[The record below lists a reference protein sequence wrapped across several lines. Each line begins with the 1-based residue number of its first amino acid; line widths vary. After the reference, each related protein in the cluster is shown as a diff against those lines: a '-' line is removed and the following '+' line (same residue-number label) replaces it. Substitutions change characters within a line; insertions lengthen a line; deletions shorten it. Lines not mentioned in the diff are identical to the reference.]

1 MNLKYITLVFFFGF
15 LSLSTHARLQLPKVI
30 GSNMV
35 LQRDAQVPIWGWDD
49 PGNEVVVVM
58 GAQKKTAKVS
68 KDGKWIV
75 NLDPMEAGGP
85 HKIQIASGQ
94 DEIVL
99 TNVLVG
105 EVWICSGQSNMEW
118 SVRASNDSA
127 QEITN
132 AKFPQIRLFHI
143 PKKASTFPEKDCNAS
158 WKECNPES
166 VINFSAVA
174 YYFGRHLKSELNV
187 PIGLVGT
194 AWGGTRIE
202 PWTPIPGFD
211 AVDNLK
217 SIADKVRRFSDLDL
231 IVDRAQRWADA
242 VKSAVENGRRIPSPP
257 QVPKLNHGNPTG
269 LYNGMIAP
277 IVPYAVKGA
286 IWYQGESNVGE
297 GMLYHDKM
305 KALIAGWRDVFNKKD
320 LSFHFVQLAPYR
332 YNRGDALPNIWEAQV
347 ATLKVPGTGMAII
360 TDIGNTQDIHP
371 RNKQDVGKRLA
382 LWALA
387 KDYGKGNSV
396 YSGPL
401 YKSMQVEGD
410 KIRIKFEHTGAG
422 LVSRDGKDLTDFMIS
437 SSNGEFVAAKAV
449 IDGHAVIVSAED
461 VAEPKNVRFGWNEIV
476 NPNLSNKEGLPASPF
491 KTDDWKGVTGQ

>member
-1 MNLKYITLVFFFGF
+1 MQTKNLTLIILFSIF
-15 LSLSTHARLQLPKVI
+15 SLSAHARLELPKVI

-35 LQRDAQVPIWGWDD
+35 LQRGVEVPIWGWDD
-49 PGNEVVVVM
+49 PGNEVSVLIGNKRKV
-58 GAQKKTAKVS
+58 AKVAE
-68 KDGKWIV
+68 DGKWTV
-75 NLDPMEAGGP
+75 RLDPMEAGGP
-85 HKIQIASGQ
+85 HEIQITSGQ
-94 DEIVL
+94 DQIIL
-99 TNVLVG
+99 DNVLFG

-118 SVRASNDSA
+118 SVKGSNNPGE
-127 QEITN
+127 EIAN
-132 AKFPQIRLFHI
+132 AKYPKIRLFHI

-158 WKECNPES
+158 WKECSPES
-166 VINFSAVA
+166 VANFSAVA
-174 YYFGRHLKSELNV
+174 YYFGRHLQSELNV

-211 AVDNLK
+211 SVDNLR

-242 VKSAVENGRRIPSPP
+242 VKNAVQNGRRIPSPP

-277 IVPYAVKGA
+277 VVPYAVKGA

-305 KALIAGWRDVFNKKD
+305 RALIAGWRHVFNNKD

-332 YNRGDALPNIWEAQV
+332 YNRADSLPNIWEAQA
-347 ATLKVPGTGMAII
+347 ATLAVPGTGMAII

-382 LWALA
+382 LWSLA
-387 KDYGKGNSV
+387 KDYGKEKSV

-401 YKSMQVEGD
+401 YKSMKVEGD
-410 KIRIKFEHTGAG
+410 KIRINFAHTGTG
-422 LVSRDGKDLTDFMIS
+422 LTSRDGKDLTDFMIS
-437 SSNGEFVAAKAV
+437 GPNGEFVSAKAI
-449 IDGHAVIVSAED
+449 IDGHTVIVSAEN
-461 VAEPKNVRFGWNEIV
+461 VTEPKNVRFGWHETV

-491 KTDDWKGVTGQ
+491 KTDDWKGAIDQ